1 MKKHSWL
8 IIIGILWHI
17 FIFSQSL
24 LPGEVSSNQ
33 SGFIVDTLYPLFSR
47 IGFTIDVDTFTF
59 IIRKLAHFIEY
70 FILGIIFFL
79 LYQKWFKNKT
89 LWVLVLVHGLFTAS
103 IDETIQRFTP
113 NRSGELRDVLIDIT
127 GVFFGM
133 VLCILVSYWIKN
145 KKLKTG
151 LKHSE

>member
-33 SGFIVDTLYPLFSR
+33 SGFIVDTLYPLFTR
-47 IGFTIDVDTFTF
+47 IGFTIDIDTFTF
-59 IIRKLAHFIEY
+59 IIRKSAHFVEY
-70 FILGIIFFL
+70 FILGIILFL
-79 LYQKWFKNKT
+79 IYQKWFKNKT
-89 LWVLVLVHGLFTAS
+89 LWVCVLVHGLLTAS

-113 NRSGELRDVLIDIT
+113 NRSGELRDVLIDSI
-127 GVFFGM
+127 GIFVGIIWIFI
-133 VLCILVSYWIKN
+133 VQKILIHKFHRN
-145 KKLKTG
+145 N
-151 LKHSE
+151 EF

>member
-33 SGFIVDTLYPLFSR
+33 SGFIVDTLYPLFTR
-47 IGFTIDVDTFTF
+47 IGFTIDIDTFTF
-59 IIRKLAHFIEY
+59 IIRKSAHFVEY
-70 FILGIIFFL
+70 FILGIILFL
-79 LYQKWFKNKT
+79 IYQKWFKNKT
-89 LWVLVLVHGLFTAS
+89 LWVCVLVHGLFTAS

-113 NRSGELRDVLIDIT
+113 NRSGELRDVLIDFV
-127 GVFFGM
+127 GVFVGIIWIFI
-133 VLCILVSYWIKN
+133 VQKILIHKFHRN
-145 KKLKTG
+145 N
-151 LKHSE
+151 EF